1 MVLDVMKSG
10 MGRLSMCTVNIPGH
24 PANAV
29 PGLSLAPI
37 LFHQEAYY
45 ILDPIRLQTLC
56 LARKVDFQLSRPFQN
71 ERMQS
76 RVIYGNVY
84 GNCSNVRR
92 RQVAIALTLGE
103 LCLACRSTRRTVPLR
118 GDQAFRWASY
128 SPAAAV
134 KPAHQSIPYEQSPE
148 EARLP
153 QTVSRSA
160 PPAEQTATP
169 EIAKVSANR
178 NKAPISRAI
187 VASKF
192 RPNIAPK
199 STTSTN
205 FRAHEEGSRVPNTN
219 HKQDVGGLAHTSA
232 QLESSQHSS
241 ERPDRQAHLQ
251 PRTNRQRKR
260 QRPAPNRIITAWQSG
275 SVNFMSGQDVKAWS
289 KTDALTSIFVRYI
302 TYMESPNIRELS
314 EASPDQLESLLRP
327 SEPFFTRG
335 IRASLQKHGYTPD
348 DVRGWAWIVLAP
360 NAHVAVQRY
369 LSVSATFP
377 PVAILTNIL
386 RMKNMHIKTLR
397 ELVSRISSW
406 LTEISNSPTSKN
418 RSILEDN
425 SFQTVVCGLLRH
437 ARATDPL
444 SFTGI
449 ARLVS
454 QYCDIVARISDES
467 RGFGGKE
474 YKRLTGIC
482 RTVICRLSIPA
493 AKSPY
498 ASMSYAWEA
507 QQVILEAGNSFQPAL
522 ELDARSYRAIA
533 CVLLADKKTEAES
546 EAVAHLHRSWPPW
559 KKVLDGMDARRQ
571 PEDDT
576 SRATRVLENMKAAG
590 YPPTSFQNAI
600 SILAGRD
607 TDGTPAIPTR
617 TIMRLV
623 RQKVPRENK
632 HNKPLQPLHKRPFN
646 PAGKTPSK
654 AIQQSS
660 PEPAV
665 KDTVVSTDAST
676 PTSDGNKSAGKSGTE
691 WAARIRATRD
701 VQEAWAAFRAYH
713 GPPSQ
718 AMFHEM
724 FLKLIY
730 DRVNRLRA
738 RVHHPTPGDGFE
750 VFPVEND
757 NLSDFEI
764 ERKAPPD
771 GADVENDNLSD
782 FEIERKA
789 PPDVR
794 GLYDLMRA
802 AQLTPGSRT
811 LRHLVAQADSLG
823 WALRL
828 LLDSGLPSDSVSALV
843 REKGRGWH
851 DPFPDDAPSR
861 TSEYLMQPE
870 TSLSRVPHD
879 IFTAYIKLL
888 ARLSLATPSIDHLPP
903 TTHLHAA
910 LGLLKKHPSPP
921 DTAWHAF
928 LRAAAAPKI
937 LKPPITTD
945 PDDMPLRHYDHTV
958 APYWNAVVRESIAH
972 LQHSGVEIDPD
983 TFQYSAYALYSTIFA
998 ARRRGVGGAEKE
1010 IERAFAA
1017 LRELWDAVSEPSEDV
1032 GGVGGELVHQVKGTH
1047 ILSYIRVLA
1056 IADCDEEIEKVMEW
1070 MVRYQGALGVVG
1082 RTRGNGIASLRR
1094 VVVAA
1099 RAYSERRDGERV
1111 YGEDD
1116 EGDEGM
1122 AERLSE
1128 LAEQIEDG
1136 WGGWPREEEVNEYF
1150 REGAGRYGDGFGEQE
1165 WVVGGLEA

>member
-92 RQVAIALTLGE
+92 RQVASALTLGE

-160 PPAEQTATP
+160 SPAEQTATP

-199 STTSTN
+199 STISAN

-771 GADVENDNLSD
+771 
-782 FEIERKA
+782 
-789 PPDVR
+789 VR

-828 LLDSGLPSDSVSALV
+828 LLDSGLPSDS
-843 REKGRGWH
+843 
-851 DPFPDDAPSR
+851 
-861 TSEYLMQPE
+861 
-870 TSLSRVPHD
+870 
-879 IFTAYIKLL
+879 
-888 ARLSLATPSIDHLPP
+888 
-903 TTHLHAA
+903 
-910 LGLLKKHPSPP
+910 
-921 DTAWHAF
+921 
-928 LRAAAAPKI
+928 
-937 LKPPITTD
+937 
-945 PDDMPLRHYDHTV
+945 
-958 APYWNAVVRESIAH
+958 
-972 LQHSGVEIDPD
+972 
-983 TFQYSAYALYSTIFA
+983 
-998 ARRRGVGGAEKE
+998 
-1010 IERAFAA
+1010 
-1017 LRELWDAVSEPSEDV
+1017 
-1032 GGVGGELVHQVKGTH
+1032 
-1047 ILSYIRVLA
+1047 
-1056 IADCDEEIEKVMEW
+1056 
-1070 MVRYQGALGVVG
+1070 
-1082 RTRGNGIASLRR
+1082 
-1094 VVVAA
+1094 
-1099 RAYSERRDGERV
+1099 
-1111 YGEDD
+1111 
-1116 EGDEGM
+1116 
-1122 AERLSE
+1122 
-1128 LAEQIEDG
+1128 
-1136 WGGWPREEEVNEYF
+1136 
-1150 REGAGRYGDGFGEQE
+1150 
-1165 WVVGGLEA
+1165 